1 MYPTLDKKYF
11 TLLYFTRILMILNL
25 IKSFSSTLKIVLL
38 IAQVIV
44 DLFKAKWLRQSYLTF
59 KESNPIYL

>member
-1 MYPTLDKKYF
+1 
-11 TLLYFTRILMILNL
+11 MILHL
-25 IKSFSSTLKIVLL
+25 IKSFSSALKIVLL